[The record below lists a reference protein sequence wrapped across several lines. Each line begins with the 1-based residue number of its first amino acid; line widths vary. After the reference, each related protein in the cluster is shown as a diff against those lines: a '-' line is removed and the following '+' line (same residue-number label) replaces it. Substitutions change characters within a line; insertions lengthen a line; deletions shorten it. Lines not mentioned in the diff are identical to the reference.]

1 MKVMTGGI
9 EMPRPEPNGGVSNKQ
24 VQSTGILRE
33 SKQSDFFHLQH
44 DAGNNFRAF
53 SSSTAAE
60 TTMTTNAPSGPAT
73 IPHRQLPSS
82 ASLIPID
89 LKIAEERQILYDQ
102 RIVCGWNKDKIPKWA
117 AAIEDGTRSFFWI
130 CLAPD
135 AEKDIPTFKRDGT
148 TYMPVGHV
156 SLDKVDINEPDAVPD
171 TTLADPE
178 KGVLTITSLFV
189 LPVFHRSGLGA
200 FAMDECERLA
210 RVPPFGSESIVA
222 VTVNTLS
229 PRYCVGGVEG
239 PDGLGQWEREGAD
252 RPVPQ
257 NNMLWYE
264 KKGYKRYKEAPRYT
278 SVGKQ
283 GETLWWYACFMRKEL
298 H

>member
-1 MKVMTGGI
+1 
-9 EMPRPEPNGGVSNKQ
+9 
-24 VQSTGILRE
+24 
-33 SKQSDFFHLQH
+33 
-44 DAGNNFRAF
+44 
-53 SSSTAAE
+53 
-60 TTMTTNAPSGPAT
+60 
-73 IPHRQLPSS
+73 
-82 ASLIPID
+82 
-89 LKIAEERQILYDQ
+89 
-102 RIVCGWNKDKIPKWA
+102 
-117 AAIEDGTRSFFWI
+117 
-130 CLAPD
+130 
-135 AEKDIPTFKRDGT
+135 
-148 TYMPVGHV
+148 MPVGHV

-298 H
+298 L